1 MPEEIAAE
9 GGRQGDF
16 PFDTFPGAEQGDP
29 DVPGGMGYRALNAC
43 QVAEM
48 RLDPDRVKTWRGRL
62 DAADGRE
69 EFIVG

>member
-1 MPEEIAAE
+1 MISPSIP
-9 GGRQGDF
+9 F
-16 PFDTFPGAEQGDP
+16 PVRMQRDA
-29 DVPGGMGYRALNAC
+29 DVPGGMGHRALNAR

-48 RLDPDRVKTWRGRL
+48 RLDPDRMKAGRGRL